1 MKPSTKRILSIGL
14 AALFFIG
21 SVIVYTN
28 LISPL
33 FQEISKKRGEVDAK
47 NELFVTQKDAVDQ
60 VKNVITESQSMDSIR
75 NSVSLALPEDTD
87 TTEIIHQMNA
97 IAIANQVNFSSF
109 TIETPSL
116 ATKGKDFV
124 VKQLGKV
131 RVVMTAVGSY
141 EGIKGFLK
149 GVETNIR
156 IASIE
161 SADIRPL
168 AGSSGDV
175 YSLSMKVD
183 FFYQK

>member
-33 FQEISKKRGEVDAK
+33 FQEITKKRGEVDAK
-47 NELFVTQKDAVDQ
+47 NELFITQKSAVDQ

-97 IAIANQVNFSSF
+97 IAMANQVNFSNF
-109 TIETPSL
+109 TIEAPSL
-116 ATKGKDFV
+116 TKGKDFV

-131 RVVMTAVGSY
+131 RVVTTAVGSY

-149 GVETNIR
+149 GVESNIR

-168 AGSSGDV
+168 AGSSGDI